1 MAQDN
6 RGYYPTDSLNQEQ
19 TEFYNEY
26 PSYQYPN
33 NDTNH
38 YHDEGLWF
46 LIFDTVLQSWSV
58 FPHPD
63 SEQVVEKSVYVNY
76 SSVNINGTMGS
87 RGSVRVLTI
96 YLKDRNFTEAFSCF
110 LIELNLWC

>member
-33 NDTNH
+33 DTNH
-38 YHDEGLWF
+38 YHDEGLCDFLSLIPYLKADQSF
-46 LIFDTVLQSWSV
+46 LIQIRNKLLRNLFML
-58 FPHPD
+58 
-63 SEQVVEKSVYVNY
+63 
-76 SSVNINGTMGS
+76 II
-87 RGSVRVLTI
+87 RV
-96 YLKDRNFTEAFSCF
+96 
-110 LIELNLWC
+110 

>member
-26 PSYQYPN
+26 PPYQYN

-38 YHDEGLWF
+38 YHDEGLF
-46 LIFDTVLQSWSV
+46 ELFTFDYRASELISLS
-58 FPHPD
+58 P
-63 SEQVVEKSVYVNY
+63 
-76 SSVNINGTMGS
+76 S
-87 RGSVRVLTI
+87 RFRPG
-96 YLKDRNFTEAFSCF
+96 C
-110 LIELNLWC
+110 

>member
-26 PSYQYPN
+26 PPYQYN

-38 YHDEGLWF
+38 YHDEGLFAFYLWLPCF
-46 LIFDTVLQSWSV
+46 RADQSFPIQIPTRLLRNLFMLII
-58 FPHPD
+58 
-63 SEQVVEKSVYVNY
+63 QV
-76 SSVNINGTMGS
+76 
-87 RGSVRVLTI
+87 
-96 YLKDRNFTEAFSCF
+96 
-110 LIELNLWC
+110 